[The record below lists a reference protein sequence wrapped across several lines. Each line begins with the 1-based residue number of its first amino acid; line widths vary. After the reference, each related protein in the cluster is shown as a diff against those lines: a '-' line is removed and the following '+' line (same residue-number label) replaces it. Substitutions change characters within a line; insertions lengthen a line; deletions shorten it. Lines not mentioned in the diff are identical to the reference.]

1 MFMKAMKGIIKWI
14 ALIAGGTLCLAVVLT
29 TVAYALIGTDFGARQ
44 ISKVV
49 SQMING
55 EANIKHVNLTL
66 ISSYPMVTV
75 EIDGLSL
82 TSDVLQKKEH
92 LASADTLC
100 ATMDLGLFLDKD
112 DIRVTEAY
120 LVNPDF
126 NGHVRSDG
134 KGNFEVY
141 ESEDT
146 TQTPMPKVWVE
157 HLQIKDGTVRW
168 TDEQSAMKVF
178 SEHLNLNLKDVEYTD
193 RIRAD
198 VVMNARKLVY
208 EDLSSKMCAVADTTS
223 MNVSF
228 LMKESMIAK
237 GSLASQGVAFR
248 DTTMSM
254 RPQPLHVDIDLQ
266 TDTTVT
272 DFAINNF
279 YARLRDAEAR
289 LTGTARTDTAYENW
303 YTDLD
308 WMVNIPDLN
317 QVLGMIP
324 SPYDKD
330 LKEMSA
336 GGALYAKGTAKGE
349 MKGEQYPTVDANV
362 SLKDAWVHFGGK
374 EGRVDANME
383 SQMSLNTE
391 SPNASWLKLDVLDVK
406 AGPSYLKAKGE
417 IKRLM
422 GNNPYVDMD
431 ARTALNLDHLKRMIP
446 EVPGIY
452 YSGNLKGRAS
462 ARFNMA
468 DIDRMRFEKVY
479 AYTNMDIGRLK
490 FRMPSEGVNLFGKNA
505 NIESGFNSVKGKR
518 SGQTRLF
525 QTRVDM
531 DTMLF
536 AYGKQIRLST
546 QNFYSSATADR
557 MDRGIPF
564 LRGSMRFR
572 GVKAIVDDTM
582 AVVGNQTNVSLTLR
596 QDTTDTLIPMLRA
609 NVRMDSMMYF
619 EPSMAALADSLRF
632 RLTIRPRVRHFK
644 RVNGVRVAI
653 DPSERKTIGVDSLT
667 ALLQSVADAP
677 DAFDEAL
684 RKFRFDGTADT
695 KLVRY
700 YSPYYP
706 LSTAMRKL
714 DLAFTDDTIKL
725 NNVWLR
731 TGRSAVRL
739 KGDVQ
744 NFRRYFRRGRTL
756 TANLD
761 LTSRRINVNE
771 ILNAVYKGDQTRARI
786 AQFKEAQR
794 MGFIKPMNI
803 SGDRLIRP
811 QVFER
816 GYQQKV
822 EMRRKERQRDP
833 VRQARYDSIMSL
845 VEAQK
850 EQDSIAALANNDNEE
865 ATDTTA
871 LDSTAVF
878 HLMCLPNNL
887 NVNFNAK
894 VDTLRFANLIC
905 TNFLGGVAMKNSTLQ
920 MKDITTNTNVGDL
933 KLNAMYHCTGNDF
946 ADVGLDAVASNVD
959 ITNLV
964 NTVPEVDTLVPMLR
978 SFQGVV
984 TLDVTAKTKLDSIY
998 DVVMPSLS
1006 AATAIHGNDL
1016 VLMDGETFAEVA
1028 KLLMFK
1034 KKTKNLIDNM
1044 SVELILQDNQM
1055 QVLPFMLEMDKYRV
1069 AVGGE
1074 NTLDMLFNYHISV
1087 LKSPLP
1093 FKLGV
1098 NVSGTMDD
1106 MKVKLGKA
1114 RYKDEKTI
1122 TKEGQFAYGGINLRT
1137 ELQKKLKDAVNNAI
1151 DAYAVEEKQRTS
1163 LPAPAGT
1170 PTKDTDATATET
1182 KPAALRPESSTATPE
1197 K

>member
-1 MFMKAMKGIIKWI
+1 MKTVKGIIKW
-14 ALIAGGTLCLAVVLT
+14 AGLAVAGIVGFAVLSAA
-29 TVAYALIGTDFGARQ
+29 VVYGLIGTDFGARQ
-44 ISKVV
+44 VSKLV
-49 SQMING
+49 SDMIEG
-55 EANIKHVNLTL
+55 EVEMKHVGLTL
-66 ISSYPMVTV
+66 LSTYPMVTLEV
-75 EIDGLSL
+75 DGLHV
-82 TSDVLQKKEH
+82 TSDVLEKGEH
-92 LASADTLC
+92 LASADTLR
-100 ATMDLGLFLDKD
+100 ATLDLGLFLDKD
-112 DIRVTEAY
+112 DIHVTDVR
-120 LVNPDF
+120 LVNADL
-126 NGHVRSDG
+126 NGHVRKDG
-134 KGNFEVY
+134 KGNYEVY
-141 ESEDT
+141 VSEDT
-146 TQTPMPKVWVE
+146 TETPMPKVWVDNLE
-157 HLQIKDGTVRW
+157 MVNGKVRW
-168 TDEQSAMKVF
+168 RDEQGGMDVC
-178 SEHLNLNLKDVEYTD
+178 SEELNLKLKDVEYTD
-193 RIRAD
+193 KIRANA
-198 VVMNARKLVY
+198 VMNATKIRY
-208 EDLSSKMCAVADTTS
+208 EDLATKMNIDADTTS
-223 MNVSF
+223 MVMSF
-228 LMKESMIAK
+228 KQKDDVVIK
-237 GSLASQGVAFR
+237 GTLLSQSFALR
-248 DTTMSM
+248 DTTMSLKPLPLQVNLEVESDTTFTDFTIKNLYAQM
-254 RPQPLHVDIDLQ
+254 RQAEAKVSGTAQ
-266 TDTTVT
+266 TD
-272 DFAINNF
+272 
-279 YARLRDAEAR
+279 AE
-289 LTGTARTDTAYENW
+289 YENW
-303 YTDLD
+303 RTNLD
-308 WMVNIPDLN
+308 WMVNIPDLEE
-317 QVLGMIP
+317 VLGMIP
-324 SPYDKD
+324 SPYDKEVE
-330 LKEMSA
+330 KMSA
-336 GGALYAKGTAKGE
+336 GGAFYAKGTAKGE
-349 MKGEQYPTVDANV
+349 MKGEQYPTVNAEV

-374 EGRVDANME
+374 EGKIGANME
-383 SQMSLNTE
+383 SRMSLNTE
-391 SPNASWLKLDVLDVK
+391 NPNASWLKLDVLDVK
-406 AGPSYLKAKGE
+406 AGPSYVKAKGE
-417 IKRLM
+417 VKRLM

-431 ARTALNLDHLKRMIP
+431 ARTRLNLDEMKRMIP
-446 EVPGIY
+446 ETPGIY
-452 YSGNLKGRAS
+452 YSGNLKGEAR
-462 ARFNMA
+462 ARFNKA
-468 DIDRMRFEKVY
+468 DVDRMRLEKIY

-505 NIESGFNSVKGKR
+505 NIESGLNSVKGKR
-518 SGQTRLF
+518 TGAVRLF
-525 QTRVDM
+525 QTRVDI
-531 DTMLF
+531 DTLLV

-546 QNFYSSATADR
+546 QNFYTSATADH
-557 MDRGIPF
+557 MDHGIPF

-582 AVVGNQTNVSLTLR
+582 AVVGKQTNVSLTLR

-619 EPSMAALADSLRF
+619 EPSMASLADSLRL
-632 RLTIRPRVRHFK
+632 RLTIRPRVRRFK
-644 RVNGVRVAI
+644 RVNGQRVAI
-653 DPSERKTIGVDSLT
+653 LPEERTTIGVDSL
-667 ALLQSVADAP
+667 ASLLEGVANAS

-684 RKFRFDGTADT
+684 RKFRFDGSADS

-700 YSPYYP
+700 YSPYYS
-706 LSTAMRKL
+706 LNTSMRKL
-714 DLAFTDDTIKL
+714 DLDFTDDTIRL
-725 NNVWLR
+725 NSARLR
-731 TGRSAVRL
+731 TGRSSVRL

-744 NFRRYFRRGRTL
+744 NFRRYFRRGQTL

-771 ILNAVYKGDQTRARI
+771 ILNAVYKGDQTRARV

-794 MGFIKPMNI
+794 MGFIKPMTL

-816 GYQQKV
+816 GYLQQV
-822 EMRRKERQRDP
+822 ELRRKERQRDP

-850 EQDSIAALANNDNEE
+850 EQDSISALANVDTDSESE
-865 ATDTTA
+865 SDTTA
-871 LDSTAVF
+871 LDSNAVF

-920 MKDITTNTNVGDL
+920 MKDITTSTNVGDL
-933 KLNAMYHCTGNDF
+933 KLNAMYHCTGNDL

-984 TLDVTAKTKLDSIY
+984 TLDVTAKAQLDSIY
-998 DVVMPSLS
+998 DVVMPTLS

-1122 TKEGQFAYGGINLRT
+1122 TKEGQFANGGINLRT
-1137 ELQKKLKDAVNNAI
+1137 ELQKKLKGVVNNAI

-1163 LPAPAGT
+1163 VPAPSPSENGSTGSGAEGKPTAILPAEA
-1170 PTKDTDATATET
+1170 
-1182 KPAALRPESSTATPE
+1182 SSAE
-1197 K
+1197 KQ